1 MSIQRK
7 KASDQGIKFEAKFV
21 NIYDQQGL
29 STSIDEDGKHSPI
42 MTTDDQRVM
51 QVLLC
56 LQSNA
61 LKFTQKGSVTTIV
74 EVVEKNN

>member
-7 KASDQGIKFEAKFV
+7 KASDQGIQFEAKFV

-51 QVLLC
+51 
-56 LQSNA
+56 
-61 LKFTQKGSVTTIV
+61 
-74 EVVEKNN
+74 